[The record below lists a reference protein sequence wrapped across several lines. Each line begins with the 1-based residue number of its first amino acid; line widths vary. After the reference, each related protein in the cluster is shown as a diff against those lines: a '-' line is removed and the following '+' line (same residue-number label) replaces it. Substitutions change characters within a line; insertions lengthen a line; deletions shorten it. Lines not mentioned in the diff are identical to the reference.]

1 MARTDCLDSRFRGN
15 DVVKAEATSSAR
27 EDSMRTA
34 VNGAEVY
41 AYTGSRAFDPELPTV
56 VFVHGA
62 AHDHSVWALQSRYF
76 AHHRR
81 NVLAVDLPGHGRS
94 GGEPLASVEA
104 IGEWL
109 VALLNAA
116 HVNQA
121 TLVGH
126 SLGAL
131 AVLEASGRHPERVE
145 NLALLGPALPL
156 PVAAA
161 HPDAAKANDHLAYE
175 LITGWSFAPGH
186 QLGGNQQPGV
196 WMTGNALRLMERSQS
211 GALYADL
218 VACHR
223 YAGGLAAAGKVRCPA
238 LLILGQRDLMAP
250 AKNATAL
257 IAALAG
263 CRVVTVPDC
272 GHSLM
277 AEAPDTVLDALRA
290 FLRPLG
296 S

>member
-1 MARTDCLDSRFRGN
+1 
-15 DVVKAEATSSAR
+15 
-27 EDSMRTA
+27 MRCK
-34 VNGAEVY
+34 VGGHPVY
-41 AYTGSRAFDPELPTV
+41 AYTGSRPFDRALPTV

-62 AHDHSVWALQSRYF
+62 ANDHSVWALQSRYF

-109 VALLNAA
+109 AALLDGARVERAA
-116 HVNQA
+116 
-121 TLVGH
+121 LVGH

-131 AVLEASGRHPERVE
+131 AVLESAGRHPERVE
-145 NLALLGPALPL
+145 KIALLGPAVPM
-156 PVAAA
+156 PVADALL
-161 HPDAAKANDHLAYE
+161 DAAKADDHLAYE

-196 WMTGNALRLMERSQS
+196 WMTGNALRLMERSQP

-218 VACHR
+218 IACHR
-223 YAGGLAAAGKVRCPA
+223 YAGGLAAAGNVRCPA

-250 AKNATAL
+250 AKNAAAL
-257 IAALAG
+257 TAALAG
-263 CRVVTVPDC
+263 CQVVTIPEC
-272 GHSLM
+272 GHSVM
-277 AEAPDTVLDALRA
+277 TEAPDAVLDALRA
-290 FLRPLG
+290 FLRP
-296 S
+296 SQSST

>member
-1 MARTDCLDSRFRGN
+1 MQINVSGAR
-15 DVVKAEATSSAR
+15 
-27 EDSMRTA
+27 
-34 VNGAEVY
+34 VY
-41 AYTGSRAFDPELPTV
+41 AYTGSRGFEPALPTI

-94 GGEPLASVEA
+94 GGEPPASVEA

-109 VALLNAA
+109 TALLDVTRIEHAA
-116 HVNQA
+116 
-121 TLVGH
+121 LVGH

-131 AVLEASGRHPERVE
+131 AVLEAAGRHPERVE
-145 NLALLGPALPL
+145 TIALLGPSVPM
-156 PVAAA
+156 PVADALL
-161 HPDAAKANDHLAYE
+161 DAAKANDHLAYE
-175 LITGWSFAPGH
+175 LITGWSYAPGH

-196 WMTGNALRLMERSQS
+196 WMTGNALRLMERSLP
-211 GALYADL
+211 GALYSDL
-218 VACHR
+218 LACHR
-223 YAGGLAAAGKVRCPA
+223 YAGGLAAARQIRCPA

-257 IAALAG
+257 SAALAG
-263 CRVVTVPDC
+263 CRVVTLPDC

-277 AEAPDTVLDALRA
+277 TEAPDAVLDALRE
-290 FLRPLG
+290 FLSAR

>member
-1 MARTDCLDSRFRGN
+1 MQT
-15 DVVKAEATSSAR
+15 V
-27 EDSMRTA
+27 
-34 VNGAEVY
+34 VNGVEAY
-41 AYTGSRAFDPELPTV
+41 AYTGSRAFDPALPTV
-56 VFVHGA
+56 MFVHGA

-104 IGEWL
+104 IAEWL
-109 VALLNAA
+109 AALLDAA
-116 HVNQA
+116 RIEHA
-121 TLVGH
+121 ALVGH

-131 AVLEASGRHPERVE
+131 AVLEAAGRHPERVE
-145 NLALLGPALPL
+145 NIALLGPAVPM
-156 PVAAA
+156 PVADALL
-161 HPDAAKANDHLAYE
+161 DAAKADDHLAYE

-196 WMTGNALRLMERSQS
+196 WMIGNALRLIERSQR

-218 VACHR
+218 LACQR

-250 AKNATAL
+250 AQNAAALTAV
-257 IAALAG
+257 LAG
-263 CRVVTVPDC
+263 CRIVTIPDC

-277 AEAPDTVLDALRA
+277 AEVPDAVLDALRA
-290 FLRPLG
+290 FLRP
-296 S
+296 